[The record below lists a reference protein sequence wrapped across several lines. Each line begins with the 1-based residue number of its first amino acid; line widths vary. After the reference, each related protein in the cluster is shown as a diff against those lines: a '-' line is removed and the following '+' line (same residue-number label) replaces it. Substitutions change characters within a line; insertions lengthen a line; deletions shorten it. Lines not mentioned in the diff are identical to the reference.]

1 MSLHCDMEVLF
12 ETSFC
17 SSKKRIKRDEEDFE
31 DLIEEI
37 GETEELED
45 EEDDE
50 LMSSTLMPAEVVSI
64 LNSKEPRGGPS
75 APNVNR
81 TVPKEP
87 WTRFLF

>member
-12 ETSFC
+12 ETLFR
-17 SSKKRIKRDEEDFE
+17 SSKKRRKRDEEDFE

-50 LMSSTLMPAEVVSI
+50 LMSSTLIPAEMVS
-64 LNSKEPRGGPS
+64 KFQ
-75 APNVNR
+75 AP
-81 TVPKEP
+81 TMSS
-87 WTRFLF
+87 FCFSLLF